1 MTLGCRVLYVA
12 SSALPEEEEEEE
24 KKLLEGPGKL
34 VYLPL
39 SSQVIDTGGIH
50 GS

>member
-12 SSALPEEEEEEE
+12 SSALPEEEEEE